1 MREGGMKKADVRFWL
16 DKMLIHFI
24 LSEKLKEEEIGSL
37 YDLIR
42 AYEALAEMIGWDEI
56 YTKSD

>member
-1 MREGGMKKADVRFWL
+1 MKKADVRFWL